1 MRKLVTI
8 QTIRELNP
16 IENADRI
23 EVAKVLG
30 WAVVVKKGEFKVGD
44 KVIYA
49 EIDSLFPDK
58 PEFEFLRD
66 KGFRI
71 RTMRL
76 RGQVSQGICLP
87 MSILPEGNYEEGDDV
102 TEILGITKYEPPIPA
117 CLSGQVKGTFPSFIP
132 KTDKTRVQVLQ
143 GKLTK
148 FKGTKCVYSEKLDGT
163 SSTYYYNNG
172 DFGVC
177 SRNMELKESAEN
189 TYWQMNEKYNIR
201 EKLSNL
207 GRNIA
212 LQGEIIGDGI
222 QGNKYKLGRNER
234 RLYLFNMYDINKAE
248 YFGYEEFI
256 SIANEL
262 GIETVP
268 FIDID
273 FELIDDIDALVEL
286 SKGVSV
292 LNKNIKREGI
302 VIKPYEEINDMGERV
317 SFKAISPD
325 FLIKY
330 GE

>member
-1 MRKLVTI
+1 MQA
-8 QTIRELNP
+8 QTI
-16 IENADRI
+16 
-23 EVAKVLG
+23 
-30 WAVVVKKGEFKVGD
+30 
-44 KVIYA
+44 
-49 EIDSLFPDK
+49 
-58 PEFEFLRD
+58 
-66 KGFRI
+66 
-71 RTMRL
+71 
-76 RGQVSQGICLP
+76 
-87 MSILPEGNYEEGDDV
+87 YEEGDDV

-132 KTDKTRVQVLQ
+132 KTDETRVQVLQ
-143 GKLTK
+143 RKLTK

-177 SRNMELKESAEN
+177 LRNMELKESAEN
-189 TYWQMNEKYNIR
+189 IYWQMNEKYNIR

-222 QGNKYKLGRNER
+222 QGNKYKLGKNER
-234 RLYLFNMYDINKAE
+234 RLYLFNMYDIDKAE
-248 YFGYEEFI
+248 YLGYEEFI
-256 SIANEL
+256 SIANEF

-286 SKGVSV
+286 SKGVSA
-292 LNKNIKREGI
+292 LNKNTKREGI
-302 VIKPYEEINDMGERV
+302 VIKSYEEINDMGERV
-317 SFKAISPD
+317 SFKAINPD